1 MRPTRALCLSAVLA
15 AAVGLAAC
23 DIKAGEG
30 KGFSL
35 ELASGRATDTW
46 TRTYTVPAGGRVE
59 VVNVNGRISAEPATG
74 DQVELIGERV
84 VRASSDEA
92 AKEMLANLEMKEEVG
107 ASTVRVEARTGTSRH
122 RPFGSFFGMRNVQI
136 QWTVKVPKG
145 VEVALKTTNG
155 GVQLADLSNTIRAET
170 TNGGVTGKRL
180 ASTNVEASTV
190 NGGVQIELA
199 KGLPADGRVELDAVN
214 GGVTLKLPE
223 TSRATINARVTN
235 GGITVSD
242 LDVERQGEATKRR
255 LDATLN
261 GGGARVNLSTTN
273 GGVRVSRAS
282 VPTS

>member
-1 MRPTRALCLSAVLA
+1 
-15 AAVGLAAC
+15 LAAC